1 MIDEY
6 RPTENDS
13 DHKEREI
20 KVRENT
26 VVDGKVT
33 SPLDL
38 LPVSGGGHRE
48 ISREYIDIKES
59 YIQIEGL
66 REDDH
71 SISWVCYTVGESAK
85 PLKTIELMVSIRIPK
100 ETNITKLTASFEA
113 RPKCFK
119 LEGNSL
125 VGNIGRIF
133 AGEVAK
139 LHSGEFPVHFRD
151 Y

>member
-1 MIDEY
+1 M
-6 RPTENDS
+6 
-13 DHKEREI
+13 
-20 KVRENT
+20 KVE
-26 VVDGKVT
+26 GKVT

-48 ISREYIDIKES
+48 ISKEYIDIRES
-59 YIQIEGL
+59 YIQIDGL

-85 PLKTIELMVSIRIPK
+85 PLKTIELMVSIKIPK
-100 ETNITKLTASFEA
+100 ETNITQLTASFEA
-113 RPKCFK
+113 RPQWSK
-119 LEGNSL
+119 LERNTL

-133 AGEVAK
+133 AGEIAK
-139 LHSGEFPVHFRD
+139 LHSGEFPVHFKD